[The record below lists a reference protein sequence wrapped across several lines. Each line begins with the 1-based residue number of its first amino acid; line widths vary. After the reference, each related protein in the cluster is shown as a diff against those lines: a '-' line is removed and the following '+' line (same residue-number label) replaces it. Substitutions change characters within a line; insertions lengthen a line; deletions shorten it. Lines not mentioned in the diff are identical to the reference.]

1 MMNIYLL
8 ISLFSINLWTDL
20 INFESDTSATYPTLF
35 YHVETDI
42 DPDGRSI
49 DVHLTLTIPVHFIE
63 EKSLSF
69 LFSSSAQVYSVSG
82 EQLIEY
88 SKNEVGPELSIYN
101 LQFDNLTESEVA
113 VELIYSLALP
123 DDHPIN
129 RISKNYI
136 ELNIDSFWHPVFT
149 SFPRFHYTLITNLGK
164 PYHILTGDNTKL
176 SPEHSEKWVIASK
189 IPRFDISF
197 IASKQFYSR
206 EGNYSRVYS
215 TSNSTDLDTL
225 LQLSEEALTF
235 LKKYSQRPE
244 DFIEKR
250 IVVESPRDEVG
261 YARENYVVLSKLDK
275 MDTISISR
283 FLAHEF
289 SHYWFLQASP
299 QSLDHWLNESFAEF
313 LAMIHIRDTFGER
326 AYLDDIDQKMQRIKN
341 DPRPLA
347 SQQGRPSHI
356 AMYYTGPIIL
366 HNFELYIGEDQF
378 RLFLQQKIR
387 DRISTTEEL
396 LILIRNQFGTEVENK
411 MTSLLNTGF

>member
-1 MMNIYLL
+1 MNIYLL
-8 ISLFSINLWTDL
+8 ISLFSINLWTAF
-20 INFESDTSATYPTLF
+20 INVESDTSATYPTLF
-35 YHVETDI
+35 YHLETDF

-101 LQFDNLTESEVA
+101 LQFDNLTESEIA
-113 VELIYSLALP
+113 VELIYSLAIP
-123 DDHPIN
+123 DEHQVN

-136 ELNIDSFWHPVFT
+136 ELNIDSFWHPVLM
-149 SFPRFHYTLITNLGK
+149 SFPRFHYKLISNLGEL
-164 PYHILTGDNTKL
+164 YHILTGDNAII
-176 SPEHSEKWVIASK
+176 SPEHSDKWIIESK

-225 LQLSEEALTF
+225 LQLSEEVLSF

-244 DFIEKR
+244 DFIGKR

-261 YARENYVVLSKLDK
+261 YARENYVVLSKLDN
-275 MDTISISR
+275 MDTISISL

-289 SHYWFLQASP
+289 SHYWFLQADP
-299 QSLDHWLNESFAEF
+299 QSLDHWLNESFSEF
-313 LAMIHIRDTFGER
+313 LAMIYIRDTFGER
-326 AYLDDIDQKMQRIKN
+326 AYLDIIDQKMQRIKN

-347 SQQGRPSHI
+347 SHQGRPSHI

-366 HNFELYIGEDQF
+366 HNFELYVGEDEF
-378 RLFLQQKIR
+378 RLFLQQKIK

-396 LILIRNQFGTEVENK
+396 LLLIRNQFGTEAENK
-411 MTSLLNTGF
+411 MNSLLNTGF